1 MKKMNLLKTSLLA
14 ATVFS
19 AVNVFAQYDVGADV
33 DTELNQV
40 YQTQQAPRGGSY
52 APKGGQPIYI
62 MNNQQQPNSQ
72 MAVQKQPTTVIE
84 ASPLTESNAEKIR
97 RARQD
102 AELQTEQKIVEKLE
116 TSRMEDE
123 KRRANILFGDKFN
136 TLNGEQQQPQQ
147 PVQPVVAQEPAV
159 APTPVVIQQAPQE
172 NTRDVVRE
180 EIKAALDSEKTIQDK
195 PASNKY
201 VGVGLGMGDIPE
213 AKNVK
218 GNYALGLMIGSRN
231 ENGLVVEGGFT
242 YSTYEIERQY
252 VDANGVLF
260 PRFID
265 ATQYAGSLAAKF
277 ELSQSTF
284 RPFIGGLA
292 QFSYREYTFSSN
304 QYYSDAPDQDAR
316 ATSTA
321 LDLGLT
327 AGMDLAVTEHMA
339 LGLDFK
345 YMFNLTNQSET
356 KRSVYYDNQQIYGTK
371 LEKLNYY
378 VVGLTAKYL
387 F

>member
-19 AVNVFAQYDVGADV
+19 ALNASAQYDVGADV

-62 MNNQQQPNSQ
+62 TNNQQQPNSQ
-72 MAVQKQPTTVIE
+72 QVVQKQPTTIIE
-84 ASPLTESNAEKIR
+84 ASPLTESNAERIR
-97 RARQD
+97 KARQD

-136 TLNGEQQQPQQ
+136 TLNGEQAQPQQ
-147 PVQPVVAQEPAV
+147 PVVEQPQAVV
-159 APTPVVIQQAPQE
+159 APTPVVIQQVQPEE
-172 NTRDVVRE
+172 NTREVVRE

-195 PASNKY
+195 PASSKY
-201 VGVGLGMGDIPE
+201 FGAALGMGDVPE

-218 GNYALGLMIGSRN
+218 GNYALGFMLGSRN

-252 VDANGVLF
+252 VDAFGVTF
-260 PRFID
+260 PRYID

-277 ELSQSTF
+277 ELSQSTI

-292 QFSYREYTFSSN
+292 QFSYREYTFSDN
-304 QYYSDAPDQDAR
+304 QLYSYAQDQDSR

-327 AGMDLAVTEHMA
+327 AGVDLAVTDHMA
-339 LGLDFK
+339 LGFDFK
-345 YMFNLTNQSET
+345 YLFNLTNQSES
-356 KRSVYYDNQQIYGTK
+356 KRSLYYDNQSIYGTK